1 MAQVSR
7 PFQIGIAAVA
17 VLACVWLFALRG
29 HSTSNEPS
37 SSGSAPTQAAKA
49 PSSSTHITAP
59 GVAGLTKDVEKAHAA
74 VATSERNASEL
85 QKHSEAA
92 SDERAASGSTAST
105 PASTP
110 SAKGATSSRTPSS
123 SAAAAPRSA
132 AAATSVR
139 DRAIEARLAGG
150 GVVLILFW
158 NPKSA
163 VDASVFA
170 ALHRVSARNVSLYY
184 AAANQVASF
193 GSLTKSIQVF
203 QTPTLVVV
211 GPSHQARVV
220 TGLTNP
226 YVVEQTIS
234 EARASH

>member
-29 HSTSNEPS
+29 HSSSNEPS
-37 SSGSAPTQAAKA
+37 SSASAPAPAASA
-49 PSSSTHITAP
+49 PSSGTHASAP
-59 GVAGLTKDVEKAHAA
+59 GVEGLTKAVEKAHGA

-85 QKHSEAA
+85 QKQSA
-92 SDERAASGSTAST
+92 AASGEAAGSGSAAGASAPASSATGSTKARSPGSSAVAGSTAVFDAVQRVRSHNAWLY
-105 PASTP
+105 PA
-110 SAKGATSSRTPSS
+110 
-123 SAAAAPRSA
+123 
-132 AAATSVR
+132 
-139 DRAIEARLAGG
+139 RANE
-150 GVVLILFW
+150 
-158 NPKSA
+158 
-163 VDASVFA
+163 
-170 ALHRVSARNVSLYY
+170 
-184 AAANQVASF
+184 VASF
-193 GSLTKSIQVF
+193 GALTKSIQVF

-211 GPSHQARVV
+211 GPDRRAHVV